1 MTLIEA
7 AAIPVYEATIYHDS
21 EDNAADDS
29 REIGYFPTLR
39 AAVKAVNAA
48 RDEATGWY
56 TGGVRHGFLH
66 PAVFGVRPER
76 FEDDETVDPW
86 FVGLDG
92 KAVR

>member
-1 MTLIEA
+1 MIDTEPA
-7 AAIPVYEATIYHDS
+7 PVYEGTIYHDS

-29 REIGYFPTLR
+29 RDLGYFRTLP
-39 AAVKAVNAA
+39 AAVRAVNAA

-56 TGGVRHGFLH
+56 TGGVRFGFLH

-76 FEDDETVDPW
+76 FEGDDAVDPW